1 MMRGKTMKKTTY
13 LQQITEL
20 VDKKEFGQAS
30 ERLKCSFKQI
40 KPELSL
46 MEIADA
52 YYKWGICFWR
62 TGEYKKACYKLKTAL
77 FLLANTSDHL
87 LYARIKNVL
96 GSVRMRMGDMTAA
109 LETFNE
115 AYVYYKRIRKYNE
128 ILHPLSNMARIHFIL
143 GNLHRSIEV
152 LRQEE
157 SINIKTINDIDELYI
172 TRRNLARVMLI
183 SGDFNEVKDILESME
198 ENLLD
203 TYSKSN
209 LFQIYGMLST
219 FKLDHINA
227 LSYLNKSN
235 EILGKLDIAHDIE
248 VCMEYLGL
256 NEYFRGNYSKA
267 AEYYRQVLDMPEL
280 TASAVAQTNRM
291 LTDVYIAQGDIDLA
305 EKTAVKAEK
314 AIKKIDEKKEL
325 GALWR
330 AYGQICAAKK
340 DNAKARDYFSRSSEL
355 LRRIGARY
363 ELAQTCFACG
373 KSPAFE
379 KDERLSYLSSAHA
392 LFSEMGVSKR
402 LEEIDEISKDLRTGQ
417 STWLVQDKDDDSAPV
432 FIAKNKRMREIVA
445 QAEQLAPHNI
455 SVLLTGDTGTGKDLL
470 SQYIHHHSGR
480 EGPFVMVNCAA
491 IPNDMV
497 EAELFGYAK
506 GAFTGAHHARQGLI
520 EMASDGTLYLN
531 EIVDASL
538 VFQAKLLEVLETH
551 RVRRLGEN
559 KIREIDFRL
568 ICATN
573 HDMEKELERNRFRN
587 DFYHRIKELH
597 IHLPPLNDRADD
609 VPDLALHF
617 MKSLEG
623 FPENGEYNRE
633 IEETCRLLAKQCW
646 PGNVRELRAEL
657 KRIWVLAHGD
667 IEEMLEIVEQHVEQ
681 DSREMFMSTL
691 EDTNW
696 NRRETARRL
705 GVSDGTV
712 RNWIRKY
719 TF

>member
-1 MMRGKTMKKTTY
+1 MEKAIYQKE
-13 LQQITEL
+13 ISDL
-20 VDKKEFGQAS
+20 VDSKNFNQAL
-30 ERLKCSFKQI
+30 ERLEDFFKST
-40 KPELSL
+40 KSELSL
-46 MEIADA
+46 MEIADL
-52 YYKWGICFWR
+52 YYKWGACYWR

-77 FLLANTSDHL
+77 YLLANTSDHL

-96 GSVRMRMGDMTAA
+96 GCVRMKMGQMTDA

-115 AYVYYKRIRKYNE
+115 SYVFYKRIRKYDE
-128 ILHPLSNMARIHFIL
+128 ILHPLGNMANIHCIL
-143 GNLHRSIEV
+143 GNLRRSIEV

-157 SINIKTINDIDELYI
+157 SICARISDADKSLNII
-172 TRRNLARVMLI
+172 RRNMARVMIL
-183 SGDFNEVKDILESME
+183 SGDFNEAADIFDSMKE
-198 ENLLD
+198 KSLD
-203 TYSKSN
+203 TYSRGH
-209 LFQIYGMLST
+209 LRQLRGLLCT
-219 FKLDHINA
+219 FKLDYA
-227 LSYLNKSN
+227 KAASYLNKAKDIFS
-235 EILGKLDIAHDIE
+235 EHRAARDIA
-248 VCMEYLGL
+248 VCLEYLGL
-256 NEYFRGNYSKA
+256 NEYFQGNYSKA
-267 AEYYRQVLDMPEL
+267 VEYYRRVLDMPEP
-280 TASAVAQTNRM
+280 TASAVAQTNRL
-291 LTDVYIAQGDIDLA
+291 LTDVYIAQGDINLA

-314 AIKKIDEKKEL
+314 AIRKINEKIEL

-330 AYGQICAAKK
+330 AYGQIYAAKK
-340 DNAKARDYFSRSSEL
+340 DSAKARDYFSRSSEL

-363 ELAQTCFACG
+363 ELAQTCLACG

-379 KDERLSYLSSAHA
+379 KDECLSYLSSAHA
-392 LFSEMGVSKR
+392 LFSEMGVSRR
-402 LEEIDEISKDLRTGQ
+402 LKEIDEISKGLRTGQ

-432 FIAKNKRMREIVA
+432 FIAKNARMREIVA

-470 SQYIHHHSGR
+470 AQYIHHHSRR

-506 GAFTGAHHARQGLI
+506 GAFTGAHHARRGLI

-559 KIREIDFRL
+559 KIREVDFRL

-597 IHLPPLNDRADD
+597 INLPPLNDRADD

-623 FPENGEYNRE
+623 FPENGEYSQE
-633 IEETCRLLAKQCW
+633 IEETCRLLAKQRW

-657 KRIWVLAHGD
+657 KRIWVLAKGD
-667 IEEMLEIVEQHVEQ
+667 IREMLEIVEQHVEQ
-681 DSREMFMSTL
+681 DSRELFMSTL
-691 EDTNW
+691 EDTKW